1 MAEQLAPIR
10 TPIVKINKSHSG
22 GFSVELTPEWQRYF
36 TLKENL
42 PLVKR
47 VQRGTISVAAAVNSG
62 TATITAVNTEKAH
75 LAYLGASNDG
85 GGAAASVV
93 FRVELTNS
101 TTVTATRAATAGN
114 AIVSFEVIEYQ

>member
-47 VQRGTISVAAAVNSG
+47 VQRGTITIGAGANTN
-62 TATITAVNTEKAH
+62 TATITAVNTEKAT
-75 LAYLGASNDG
+75 LVNLG
-85 GGAAASVV
+85 VV
-93 FRVELTNS
+93 ADTNNISDQNIRLELTNS
-101 TTVTATRAATAGN
+101 TTVTARKSGVAGN
-114 AIVSFEVIEYQ
+114 PVVGFEVIEYQ